1 MREKHILIRC
11 LCTPLFLL
19 YVLRSFLL
27 FCLCLNKFAVIL
39 GALCTFSVLNNIL
52 DLNRAMLIFIVLI
65 FGGSSVSCLLLNTFL
80 LRNEEILFC

>member
-19 YVLRSFLL
+19 YVLRTFLL

-52 DLNRAMLIFIVLI
+52 DLNIEQ
-65 FGGSSVSCLLLNTFL
+65 C
-80 LRNEEILFC
+80 